1 MDDQGRDI
9 VVIGT
14 SAGGVEALRSIARGL
29 PPDLGAAVF
38 VVLHLWPKSQS
49 LLPQIL
55 NGAGRLPAAQA
66 VDGEALVYGRIYIA
80 PPDRHLLLN
89 RSEVRVVRGP
99 RENRHRPSIDVLFRS
114 AALAYGPRVTA
125 VLLTGADDDG
135 TAGARAVREAGGL
148 VLVQDPHESAFPTM
162 PQSALQNVK
171 DVRCLKLEE
180 IPEAIVRLAQQPVA
194 AGAASGNGH
203 PPLAQEVRLQETA
216 EREKAG
222 SEEMG
227 TPSAF
232 GCPECAARCGNWTL
246 RVATCGSGAAS
257 GMRTRRT
264 PSSETR
270 RMPRTGRFGARCA
283 RWRKAPPCHGG
294 WRRPAKP
301 FRSITGAGARAR
313 GERRDHPQ
321 IVKHGVKSVFT
332 FIGAEKP
339 DPGGT
344 RANIRCDSAA
354 GGIKMGLSRLNM
366 RRFRLAWLRNC
377 LGGIGS

>member
-194 AGAASGNGH
+194 AGPASGNGH

-216 EREKAG
+216 EREKAR

-232 GCPECAARCGNWTL
+232 GCPECGGTLWELDPESGYLRFRCRVGHAYTADTLLRDQEDATDRALWSAVRALEESAA
-246 RVATCGSGAAS
+246 VS
-257 GMRTRRT
+257 RRLAKT
-264 PSSETR
+264 SEA
-270 RMPRTGRFGARCA
+270 FEE
-283 RWRKAPPCHGG
+283 HYLE
-294 WRRPAKP
+294 
-301 FRSITGAGARAR
+301 RAR
-313 GERRDHPQ
+313 EREGNAA
-321 IVKHGVKSVFT
+321 I
-332 FIGAEKP
+332 
-339 DPGGT
+339 
-344 RANIRCDSAA
+344 IR
-354 GGIKMGLSRLNM
+354 RLLIM
-366 RRFRLAWLRNC
+366 E
-377 LGGIGS
+377 